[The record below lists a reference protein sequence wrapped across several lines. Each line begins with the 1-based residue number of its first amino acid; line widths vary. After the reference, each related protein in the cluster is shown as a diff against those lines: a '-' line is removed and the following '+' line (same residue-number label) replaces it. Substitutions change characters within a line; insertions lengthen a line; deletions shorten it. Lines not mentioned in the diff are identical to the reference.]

1 MVDLNNNTQTEPIT
15 LDDCSCPICYDK
27 MDEDVVKLICG
38 HSFHYTCILEIYKAK
53 YTKNKN
59 SRYVRTCPYCRQYGG
74 YLPLK
79 NNIFPLKKIHE
90 EYNELE
96 KYLDL
101 NDFKTLK
108 ELSKKYMDSN
118 KCQTILKSG
127 VNRGYQCKKK
137 CGKDSKY
144 CSIHKAK
151 NKE

>member
-1 MVDLNNNTQTEPIT
+1 MVDINNKTKPETFT

-27 MDEDVVKLICG
+27 MDNDVVKLICG

-53 YTKNKN
+53 YIKNKN

-108 ELSKKYMDSN
+108 ELSKKYMDPN

-137 CGKDSKY
+137 KGKDSQY
-144 CSIHKAK
+144 CCIHKP
-151 NKE
+151 KE